1 MYVQLDQEFE
11 AFTAPEHM
19 KLNQLSRQYNDD
31 SSETDYDEESGN
43 GTEQNLPPNY
53 AVSPRELSI
62 KLHEVI
68 ESRLEERIGELE
80 TALQNSQNWLQFL
93 ETECV
98 VSQDMASNP
107 ESPASSY
114 K

>member
-19 KLNQLSRQYNDD
+19 KLNLLSRQYNDD

-107 ESPASSY
+107 ERPASSY

>member
-19 KLNQLSRQYNDD
+19 KLNLLSRQYNDD

-68 ESRLEERIGELE
+68 ESRLEERIRELE

-98 VSQDMASNP
+98 SQDMASNP
-107 ESPASSY
+107 ESLASSY